1 MNSYKIEL
9 KWAIIFT
16 IMSMTW
22 MGIENATGLHDIN
35 IKKHALLTNIIAIPA
50 ILIYV
55 FALID
60 KRKNDY
66 NGSMEYKQAFV
77 SGLIL
82 SVITAALSPINVLAT
97 YYLISPHF
105 FTNMI
110 NYAVSQKMMTQEAAE
125 SYFSLRSYMLQ
136 SVIGALFM
144 GTVTG
149 AIVGFFVK
157 KR

>member
-35 IKKHALLTNIIAIPA
+35 IKKHAILTNIIAMPA

-110 NYAVSQKMMTQEAAE
+110 DYTVSQKMMTQEAAE

-149 AIVGFFVK
+149 AVVGLFLK
-157 KR
+157 NR